1 MTDKTTEDKHA
12 WRGDGPPPPCWR
24 EPDGTIVFR
33 DYESYVFDDD
43 VPVPNPP
50 AKSGDQNG

>member
-1 MTDKTTEDKHA
+1 MTLLSHSIPA

-33 DYESYVFDDD
+33 DYEAYVFDDD
-43 VPVPNPP
+43 MPVPNPP
-50 AKSGDQNG
+50 LRATEDI